1 MGKENKYKPNA
12 EKPTK
17 PTMKRNFGKPLQQ
30 HQLKDVRFGRNEL
43 QFQGTF
49 LSSVNVR
56 YTASIYVA
64 QNVAN

>member
-1 MGKENKYKPNA
+1 MEKENKYKPNA
-12 EKPTK
+12 EKPT
-17 PTMKRNFGKPLQQ
+17 KPLQQ